1 MCYVFHNVIFV
12 DKTYTFVIIYINVH
26 VQPDLHHFYYFK
38 TVIKRYMIIY
48 TIMYILK
55 IFKQYMYIT
64 KLRRWCVHGTKI
76 NSLVI
81 PNIIQGYYNY

>member
-1 MCYVFHNVIFV
+1 MCHVFHKLNVIFV

-48 TIMYILK
+48 NYVY
-55 IFKQYMYIT
+55 FKDI
-64 KLRRWCVHGTKI
+64 
-76 NSLVI
+76 
-81 PNIIQGYYNY
+81 